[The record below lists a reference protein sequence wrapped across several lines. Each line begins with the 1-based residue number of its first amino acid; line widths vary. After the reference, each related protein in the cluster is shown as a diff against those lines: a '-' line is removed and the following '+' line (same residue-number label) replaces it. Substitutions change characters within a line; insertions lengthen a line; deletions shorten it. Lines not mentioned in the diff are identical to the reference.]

1 MENSINIVTIGNSI
15 TQAASGFNS
24 FRRDLWNLL
33 TQAGYNIDFVGSE
46 NRTKDNTSFP
56 DPSFDADHEG
66 HWGWRTDEIINGRS
80 GEGQLADWLLGY
92 TPDIALVH
100 LGSNDALQSNSTVS
114 TVNELNQVIDILR
127 QDNPNVTVFV
137 AQLIPTT
144 GSSANQRI
152 NDLNSAI
159 PALVTDKDT
168 SNSRVILVDQ
178 NTGFNAFTDTYD
190 GIHPN
195 PSGEAKMAQRWFD
208 ALQTYFDSTDT
219 PVNLV
224 FDAIA
229 DSASTPVD
237 TAVNISVLANDN
249 ISAGIPFTLVAPSA
263 TENGTISVNNN
274 GTPTD
279 SYDDF
284 IAYTPNLG
292 FTGTDTFTYTIADGL
307 GGSDT
312 ANVTVSV
319 LPNLPPSDRVMAG
332 LLSLYTFDEGSGST
346 VFDVSGVGTA
356 LNLEIGNLGNATWGN
371 GVLNLTAANLI
382 TSLQPASK
390 LFNGITATQEI
401 TLEAWLAPANTSQS
415 GPARIATLSKDTVNR
430 NFTLGQNG
438 DDYNVR
444 LRTTTTGNNGLNK
457 MLTSPGSEVRT
468 DLTHVVY
475 SREADGDAF
484 MYVDNQLVT
493 TDTITGTFS
502 NWDAGYRFALG
513 SELDGSRS
521 WLGSLDLVAVYN
533 QAFDA
538 SEVEQNFL
546 AGSTMV

>member
-1 MENSINIVTIGNSI
+1 NFAGTDSFSYTVADGKGGTDTATVTLTVQGVNDLPVAQDDSATTQQETAITLDVVANDGDVDGDTLTVASLTPGVGGSAAIVN
-15 TQAASGFNS
+15 
-24 FRRDLWNLL
+24 
-33 TQAGYNIDFVGSE
+33 
-46 NRTKDNTSFP
+46 
-56 DPSFDADHEG
+56 
-66 HWGWRTDEIINGRS
+66 
-80 GEGQLADWLLGY
+80 
-92 TPDIALVH
+92 
-100 LGSNDALQSNSTVS
+100 
-114 TVNELNQVIDILR
+114 NQVR
-127 QDNPNVTVFV
+127 Y
-137 AQLIPTT
+137 
-144 GSSANQRI
+144 
-152 NDLNSAI
+152 
-159 PALVTDKDT
+159 T
-168 SNSRVILVDQ
+168 SN
-178 NTGFNAFTDTYD
+178 
-190 GIHPN
+190 P
-195 PSGEAKMAQRWFD
+195 
-208 ALQTYFDSTDT
+208 
-219 PVNLV
+219 
-224 FDAIA
+224 
-229 DSASTPVD
+229 
-237 TAVNISVLANDN
+237 
-249 ISAGIPFTLVAPSA
+249 
-263 TENGTISVNNN
+263 
-274 GTPTD
+274 
-279 SYDDF
+279 
-284 IAYTPNLG
+284 G

-312 ANVTVSV
+312 AEVAVTV
-319 LPNLPPSDRVMAG
+319 LPTPSGPVPGARVTAG

-356 LNLEIGNLGNATWGN
+356 LNLEIGNLGNAVWGN
-371 GVLNLTAANLI
+371 GVLDITGANLI
-382 TSLQPASK
+382 ASLQPASK

-401 TLEAWLAPANTSQS
+401 TLEAWIAPANTSQS

>member
-1 MENSINIVTIGNSI
+1 MENPVNIVTIGNSI
-15 TQAASGFNS
+15 TQAASGLNS

-33 TQAGYNIDFVGSE
+33 TQAGYSIDFVGSE
-46 NRTKDNTSFP
+46 NRTKDNTFFP
-56 DPSFDADHEG
+56 DPSFDPDHEG

-80 GEGQLADWLLGY
+80 GEGDLADWLLGY

-100 LGSNDALQSNSTVS
+100 LGSNDALQSNSTAS
-114 TVNELNQVIDILR
+114 TVNELSQIIDILR

-152 NDLNSAI
+152 NNLNSAI
-159 PALVTDKDT
+159 PALVADKDT
-168 SNSRVILVDQ
+168 ATSRVIVVDQ
-178 NTGFNAFTDTYD
+178 NTGFNPFADTYD

-195 PSGEAKMAQRWFD
+195 QTGEAKMAQRWFD

-229 DSASTPVD
+229 DRASTTLD
-237 TAVNISVLANDN
+237 TSINISVLANDD
-249 ISAGIPFTLVAPSA
+249 ISAGIAFTLVTPGTA
-263 TENGTISVNNN
+263 ENGTISINDN
-274 GTPTD
+274 GTPND

-284 IAYTPNLG
+284 IAYTPNPG
-292 FTGTDTFTYTIADGL
+292 FTGTDTFTYTIVDGSS
-307 GGSDT
+307 GTDT

-319 LPNLPPSDRVMAG
+319 LPGLPPSTRVTAG

-346 VFDVSGVGTA
+346 VFDVSGVGTP
-356 LNLEIGNLGNATWGN
+356 LNLEISNLGNVTWGN
-371 GVLNLTAANLI
+371 GLLNLTAATLI
-382 TSLQPASK
+382 TSPQPASK
-390 LFNGITATQEI
+390 LFSSITATQEI
-401 TLEAWLAPANTSQS
+401 TLEAWLAPANNTQS

-430 NFTLGQNG
+430 NVTLGQDG

-444 LRTTTTGNNGLNK
+444 LRTTTTGNNGLDK
-457 MLTSPGSEVRT
+457 MLTSPESWVST

-484 MYVDNQLVT
+484 LYVDNQLVT
-493 TDTITGTFS
+493 TDTITGSFS
-502 NWDAGYRFALG
+502 NWDADYRFALG

-546 AGSTMV
+546 AGSTMI